1 MTKIG
6 LLVICLLSGFV
17 LRRTPFF
24 DASSPKVLNSLIVYF
39 FIPVITLYQI
49 PKINFE
55 WNLVWLSVTPFMV
68 YFFSFICMKMWSRI
82 TQADRKTEG
91 ALIMTCGIG
100 STSFV
105 GFPIFEILY
114 GSAGLSYGI
123 ILSLAGT
130 IFVFNTVGLSTGLYY
145 AQQSPNHRALLK
157 KILTFPPLVVFFI
170 AILLNISNISIP
182 PVADEV
188 LGILAAPF
196 SVVALLTIGMQIDF
210 EIDRE
215 FLKNILAGQL
225 FKLVIAPLIIYVFMW
240 HILDLQD
247 VVAKVCILGAAI
259 GSMNAVSIVAAQ
271 LGLNPRLSTLM
282 PAIGIP
288 LSVPVLF
295 IVDWLLT
302 SGT

>member
-6 LLVICLLSGFV
+6 LLIICLLSGFV

-24 DASSPKVLNSLIVYF
+24 DEKSPKVLNSLIVYF

-49 PKINFE
+49 PKISFE

-68 YFFSFICMKMWSRI
+68 YFCSFIFMKMWSRF
-82 TQADRKTEG
+82 TQADRQTEG

-114 GSAGLSYGI
+114 GDTGLSYGI

-130 IFVFNTVGLSTGLYY
+130 IFVFNTLGLSTGLYY
-145 AQQSPNHRALLK
+145 AQKERDYKGLFK

-170 AILLNISNISIP
+170 AILLNVFTIKIP

-188 LGILAAPF
+188 LGMLAAPF
-196 SVVALLTIGMQIDF
+196 SVVALLTIGMQIDLS
-210 EIDRE
+210 IDRA
-215 FLKNILAGQL
+215 FLKNLLAGQV

-240 HILDLQD
+240 HILGIRD

-295 IVDWLLT
+295 LVDWLLR
-302 SGT
+302 

>member
-24 DASSPKVLNSLIVYF
+24 DENSPKVLNSLIIYF

-49 PKINFE
+49 PKVNFE
-55 WNLVWLSVTPFMV
+55 WNLVWLSLTPFIV
-68 YFFSFICMKMWSRI
+68 YFCSFVFVKIWGKI
-82 TQADRKTEG
+82 NPIDRQTEG
-91 ALIMTCGIG
+91 ALIMTSGIG

-105 GFPIFEILY
+105 GFPVFEILY
-114 GSAGLSYGI
+114 GSEGLSYGI

-145 AQQSPNHRALLK
+145 AQQSPDYRALLK
-157 KILTFPPLVVFFI
+157 KVLTFPPLVVFFI
-170 AILLNISNISIP
+170 AILLNVFNVRIP

-188 LGILAAPF
+188 LGSLAAPF
-196 SVVALLTIGMQIDF
+196 SVMALLTIGMQIDF
-210 EIDRE
+210 SIDRE
-215 FLKNILAGQL
+215 FLRNLLAGQI

-240 HILDLQD
+240 HILNLQD

-295 IVDWLLT
+295 LVDWLLR
-302 SGT
+302 